1 MKIAEIENIKPK
13 TPEQLRIDGLK
24 KTKDKAMGAYKAEKE
39 RQKKQKAREKI
50 AKAQKILLP
59 TISN

>member
-13 TPEQLRIDGLK
+13 TPEQLRIDTLK
-24 KTKDKAMGAYKAEKE
+24 KNKDKAMDAYKAEKE

-50 AKAQKILLP
+50 VKAQQTLY
-59 TISN
+59 TVTNN

>member
-13 TPEQLRIDGLK
+13 TPEQLRVDALK
-24 KTKDKAMGAYKAEKE
+24 KNKDKAMDDYKAEKE

-50 AKAQKILLP
+50 AKAQKALLP
-59 TISN
+59 TISS